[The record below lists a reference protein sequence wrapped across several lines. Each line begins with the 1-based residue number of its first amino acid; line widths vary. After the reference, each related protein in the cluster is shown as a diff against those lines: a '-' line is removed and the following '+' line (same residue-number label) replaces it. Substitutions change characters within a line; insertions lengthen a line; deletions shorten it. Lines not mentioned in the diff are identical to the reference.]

1 MTNSDLQALK
11 DELSIKCKNG
21 VDFISAA
28 TIIWL
33 LIGGIWS
40 LSYTSYDK
48 SVLTFIIG
56 GLLLPV
62 ALGFSKIYK
71 TQWKI
76 PNNPLSPLGLWLNFA
91 QLFYFPFLVFILIKS
106 PEYFVMTY
114 AIITGAHFFPYA
126 WFYDEIAYA
135 ITAGIIAIGS
145 LVLGLFLEPSQMYL
159 LPLIMSLALGLLVTI
174 LYASAQRKSKAR
186 GVIQED

>member
-1 MTNSDLQALK
+1 MTNSEMQALK

-21 VDFISAA
+21 VDFITAA
-28 TIIWL
+28 TIVWF
-33 LIGGIWS
+33 LIGMIWT
-40 LSYTSYDK
+40 LSYTAYDK

-56 GLLLPV
+56 GVLLPL
-62 ALGFSKIYK
+62 AFGLSKVYK

-76 PNNPLSPLGLWLNFA
+76 PENPLSPLGLWLNFA

-126 WFYDEIAYA
+126 WFYDEKAFSIA
-135 ITAGIIAIGS
+135 AGVIAIGS
-145 LVLGLFLEPSQMYL
+145 MALGLTLSSGQMYL
-159 LPLIMSLALGLLVTI
+159 LPLLVSVALGLLAVA
-174 LYASAQRKSKAR
+174 LYLSAQRKTKTKE
-186 GVIQED
+186 VPQ